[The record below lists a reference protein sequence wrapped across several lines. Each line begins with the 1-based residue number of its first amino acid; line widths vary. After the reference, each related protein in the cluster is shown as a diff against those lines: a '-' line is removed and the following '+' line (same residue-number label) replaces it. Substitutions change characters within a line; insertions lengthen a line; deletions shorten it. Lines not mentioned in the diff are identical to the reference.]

1 MSLPFPSRETE
12 AQRGCA
18 TGGHVPPS
26 LPPAR
31 QGTPLKYDTSTS
43 STGSKKHDVR
53 SIIGSPGRTFPA
65 VHPLDVMADTRALER
80 ACYEE
85 SLKSRSGAV
94 SSSGGSITRGA
105 PVIVPELGK
114 PRQSPLTYE
123 DHAAPFAG
131 HLPRGSPVTTREPT
145 PRLQEGAWGRAQGGA
160 GRGGGGAA
168 VGSNLRKL
176 LYRPPLGSGA
186 SSGPP
191 QPAHLPNLW
200 VLPPDHPQNS
210 LHLPAASSPPG
221 FPGYSLVLL

>member
-1 MSLPFPSRETE
+1 MSLPLHSTETE

-18 TGGHVPPS
+18 AGGHAPAS
-26 LPPAR
+26 LPALP

-145 PRLQEGAWGRAQGGA
+145 PRLQEGVWGRAQGGA
-160 GRGGGGAA
+160 GRGGGVRAGRGGAA
-168 VGSNLRKL
+168 LGSSRPL
-176 LYRPPLGSGA
+176 LSSGA
-186 SSGPP
+186 SPGPP
-191 QPAHLPNLW
+191 HPAHLPNLW
-200 VLPPDHPQNS
+200 VLPPNHPQNS
-210 LHLPAASSPPG
+210 PHLSATSRPPG
-221 FPGYSLVLL
+221 FPDYSFVLL